1 MTPKEIDD
9 EAARPRAP
17 AFTLTPFQ
25 ELNGRGLA
33 AIHRLYLRDLSAVGA
48 LMGDIRAGLA
58 QPGELAPAVR
68 GMPMAQNLRLFG
80 TACGASCRAI
90 TTHHQ
95 IEDFHLY
102 PQLEVQGNDALNAVL
117 FRLRQEHRG
126 LEHLIEVLA
135 EAADELALDPE
146 PAQFDACAEGF
157 AALDRA
163 VRSHFR
169 YEEDEI
175 GPALGYYEVRV

>member
-1 MTPKEIDD
+1 VRPDEIDD
-9 EAARPRAP
+9 EAARPKAP
-17 AFTLTPFQ
+17 AFALTPFQ

-33 AIHRLYLRDLSAVGA
+33 AIHRWYLRDLSAIGA
-48 LMGDIRAGLA
+48 LMADIRAGLR

-68 GMPMAQNLRLFG
+68 GMPMAQNLALFG

-102 PQLEVQGNDALNAVL
+102 PQLEIQGNEALNAVL
-117 FRLRQEHRG
+117 TRLRAEHRG
-126 LEHLIEVLA
+126 LEYLIEVLA
-135 EAADELALDPE
+135 QAADELASDPS
-146 PAQFDACAEGF
+146 PARFDACARQF
-157 AALDRA
+157 SALDRA

-169 YEEDEI
+169 YEEDEL
-175 GPALGYYEVRV
+175 GPALGYYEVQV

>member
-1 MTPKEIDD
+1 MTPEEIED

-33 AIHRLYLRDLSAVGA
+33 AIHRWYLRDLSAVGA
-48 LMGDIRAGLA
+48 LMGDIRAGLK

-80 TACGASCRAI
+80 TACGASCKAI

-102 PQLEVQGNDALNAVL
+102 PQLEVQGNEGLNAVL
-117 FRLRQEHRG
+117 ARLRAEHRG
-126 LEHLIEVLA
+126 LEHLIEQLRGFLDHGGEAVALITLGRIRHHVHPHPVLA
-135 EAADELALDPE
+135 G
-146 PAQFDACAEGF
+146 DASAP
-157 AALDRA
+157 L
-163 VRSHFR
+163 
-169 YEEDEI
+169 YEETF
-175 GPALGYYEVRV
+175 

>member
-1 MTPKEIDD
+1 MTPEEIED

-33 AIHRLYLRDLSAVGA
+33 AIHRWYLRDLSAVGA
-48 LMGDIRAGLA
+48 LMGDIRAGLK

-80 TACGASCRAI
+80 TACGASCKAI

-102 PQLEVQGNDALNAVL
+102 PQLEVQGNEGLNAVL
-117 FRLRQEHRG
+117 ARLRAEHRG

-135 EAADELALDPE
+135 EAADELALDPA
-146 PAQFDACAEGF
+146 PARFDACAQGF

-175 GPALGYYEVRV
+175 GPALGFYEVQV

>member
-1 MTPKEIDD
+1 MTPEEIADD
-9 EAARPRAP
+9 VARPRAP
-17 AFTLTPFQ
+17 GFTLDPFQ

-48 LMGDIRAGLA
+48 LMGDIRAGLR

-95 IEDFHLY
+95 IKDFHLY
-102 PQLEVQGNDALNAVL
+102 PQLEVQGNEVLNAVL

-135 EAADELALDPE
+135 EAADALATDPS
-146 PAQFDACAEGF
+146 PARFDACAERF

-175 GPALGYYEVRV
+175 GPAIGYYGVRV

>member
-1 MTPKEIDD
+1 VTPEEIDD

-33 AIHRLYLRDLSAVGA
+33 AIHRWYLRDLSAIAA
-48 LMGDIRAGLA
+48 LMGDIRVGLA
-58 QPGELAPAVR
+58 QPDELAPAVR
-68 GMPMAQNLRLFG
+68 GMPMAQNLAVFG

-102 PQLEVQGNDALNAVL
+102 PQLEVQGNEGLNAVL

-135 EAADELALDPE
+135 QAADELASNPN
-146 PAQFDACAEGF
+146 PAQFDTCAREF
-157 AALDRA
+157 SALDRA

-175 GPALGYYEVRV
+175 GPALGHYEVQV

>member
-1 MTPKEIDD
+1 MPRKKIDA

-17 AFTLTPFQ
+17 AFTLPPFRK
-25 ELNGRGLA
+25 LSGRGRA

-48 LMGDIRAGLA
+48 LMGDIRAGLRR
-58 QPGELAPAVR
+58 PGELAPAVR
-68 GMPMAQNLRLFG
+68 GMPMAQNLALFG

-102 PQLEVQGNDALNAVL
+102 PQLEVQENEGLNAVL
-117 FRLRQEHRG
+117 ARLRAEHRG

-135 EAADELALDPE
+135 EAADALALDPA
-146 PAQFDACAEGF
+146 PARFDACAQGF

-169 YEEDEI
+169 YEENEI
-175 GPALGYYEVRV
+175 GPALGYYEVQV

>member
-1 MTPKEIDD
+1 MTPDEIEDD
-9 EAARPRAP
+9 AARPRAP
-17 AFTLTPFQ
+17 AFRLSPFQ

-58 QPGELAPAVR
+58 QPGALAPAVR

-102 PQLEVQGNDALNAVL
+102 PQLEGQGNEGLNAVL
-117 FRLRQEHRG
+117 TRLRAEHRG
-126 LEHLIEVLA
+126 LEHLIEALA
-135 EAADELALDPE
+135 LAADALELDPG
-146 PAQFDACAEGF
+146 PARFDTCAQSF

-175 GPALGYYEVRV
+175 GPALGFYEIPV

>member
-1 MTPKEIDD
+1 
-9 EAARPRAP
+9 
-17 AFTLTPFQ
+17 
-25 ELNGRGLA
+25 
-33 AIHRLYLRDLSAVGA
+33 
-48 LMGDIRAGLA
+48 
-58 QPGELAPAVR
+58 
-68 GMPMAQNLRLFG
+68 MAQNLRLFG
-80 TACGASCRAI
+80 TACGASCKAI

-102 PQLEVQGNDALNAVL
+102 PQLEVQGNEGLNAVL
-117 FRLRQEHRG
+117 ARLRAEHRG

-135 EAADELALDPE
+135 EAADELALDPA
-146 PAQFDACAEGF
+146 PARFDACAQGF

-175 GPALGYYEVRV
+175 GPALGFYEVQV

>member
-1 MTPKEIDD
+1 MTPEEIDD

-17 AFTLTPFQ
+17 AFTLSPFQ

-33 AIHRLYLRDLSAVGA
+33 AIHRWYLRDLSAIAA
-48 LMGDIRAGLA
+48 LMGDIRAGLK

-80 TACGASCRAI
+80 TACGASCQAI

-102 PQLEVQGNDALNAVL
+102 PRLEAEENEGLNAVL
-117 FRLRQEHRG
+117 ARLRQEHRG

-135 EAADELALDPE
+135 EAADALATDPS
-146 PAQFDACAEGF
+146 PARFDVCAQGF

-175 GPALGYYEVRV
+175 GPALGYYEVQV